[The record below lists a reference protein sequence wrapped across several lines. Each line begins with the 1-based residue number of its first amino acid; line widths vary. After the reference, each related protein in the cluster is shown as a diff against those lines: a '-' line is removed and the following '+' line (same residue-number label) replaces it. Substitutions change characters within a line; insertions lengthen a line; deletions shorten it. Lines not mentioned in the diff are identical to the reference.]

1 MGIDSALFP
10 YRSVSAGGDS
20 EGANV
25 PLSGFDHHD
34 PIWCYQKQGIP
45 SVAKTYFFAGIT
57 SILRRSVKVAAHTVT
72 TSVDCLFTPM
82 VLGGKQTSSA
92 PQ

>member
-34 PIWCYQKQGIP
+34 PIWCYQKQRKASDREP
-45 SVAKTYFFAGIT
+45 TSFAWNNFDSASLGKGGRPHGNPFCPLPIH
-57 SILRRSVKVAAHTVT
+57 SDGARRETN
-72 TSVDCLFTPM
+72 
-82 VLGGKQTSSA
+82 
-92 PQ
+92 